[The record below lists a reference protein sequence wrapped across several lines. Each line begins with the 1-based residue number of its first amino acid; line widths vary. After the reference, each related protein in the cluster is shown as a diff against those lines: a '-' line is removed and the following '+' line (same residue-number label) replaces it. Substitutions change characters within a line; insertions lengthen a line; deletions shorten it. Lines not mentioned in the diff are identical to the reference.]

1 MKNITT
7 RNLIYCIIMKATEML
22 NKVKD
27 LLSGEATKS
36 EDIQENP
43 QEEVKL
49 EQQSLVN
56 GTILEA
62 ESFESGKEVFIVTED
77 EKVAL
82 PLGDYELEN
91 GRILKVEEEG
101 IIASIS
107 EASEEVEEEAKE
119 EEVEATEEAPVKKKI
134 VSEITEEVYASK
146 EELNELSSKIEE
158 LKTLLESKADIQ
170 EKEEL
175 AEEPVKI
182 KHSPEADSK
191 KDLNFFKPKGKFSTI
206 DSVLSNMAKFNK

>member
-1 MKNITT
+1 
-7 RNLIYCIIMKATEML
+7 ML

-36 EDIQENP
+36 EDIQEN

-56 GTILEA
+56 GTVLEA

-82 PLGDYELEN
+82 PLGDYELED

-101 IIASIS
+101 MIASIGEVS
-107 EASEEVEEEAKE
+107 EVESEEEAKE

-158 LKTLLESKADIQ
+158 LKTLLEKKADIQ

-182 KHSPEADSK
+182 KHSPEANSK
-191 KDLNFFKPKGKFSTI
+191 KDLNFFKPRGSENSF
-206 DSVLSNMAKFNK
+206 DRVLANMAKYRK